1 MRAERTD
8 NSRKNG
14 RGTVGG
20 ARRSSGLSAGSVL
33 GLVFVLILALEVLL
47 SCGKDEGGPSA
58 DIGQVPAQRE
68 ARQDYPLQVH
78 FLDVGH
84 GDSALV
90 QCEGHNMLIDGG
102 LRRCGHQLLHYLRRA
117 GADHLDAV
125 VCSHEHK
132 DHVGGLI
139 TVVHSLT
146 YDHVYAPDDCY
157 EGNKDFNR
165 FVGMVRSHGR
175 EVTVLQAGERFSLGG
190 AEVSV
195 LGPVLDYGGSERRE
209 DNHSLVLRLAYGD
222 QSFLFTGDMYAQAEL
237 DLLDSEAEVESKVL
251 KAAHH
256 GSSSSSGEAFLQA
269 VNPQYAVIST
279 AGTERNHPHSEV
291 LARLERLQIKTYRTD
306 RDGNI
311 VFYGDRH
318 NLQVRC
324 GR

>member
-14 RGTVGG
+14 RGTVRC

-33 GLVFVLILALEVLL
+33 GLVFVLILALEALL

-58 DIGQVPAQRE
+58 DIGQMPAQRE

-146 YDHVYAPDDCY
+146 YDNVYAPDDCY

-175 EVTVLQAGERFSLGG
+175 EVTVLQAGERFSL
-190 AEVSV
+190 E
-195 LGPVLDYGGSERRE
+195 ERRSACWDLYWITE
-209 DNHSLVLRLAYGD
+209 AASGGRIIIPWCCAWHTGISPFCLPEICMLRPSWTFWIRR
-222 QSFLFTGDMYAQAEL
+222 Q
-237 DLLDSEAEVESKVL
+237 KWNL
-251 KAAHH
+251 K
-256 GSSSSSGEAFLQA
+256 
-269 VNPQYAVIST
+269 
-279 AGTERNHPHSEV
+279 
-291 LARLERLQIKTYRTD
+291 
-306 RDGNI
+306 
-311 VFYGDRH
+311 
-318 NLQVRC
+318 C
-324 GR
+324 